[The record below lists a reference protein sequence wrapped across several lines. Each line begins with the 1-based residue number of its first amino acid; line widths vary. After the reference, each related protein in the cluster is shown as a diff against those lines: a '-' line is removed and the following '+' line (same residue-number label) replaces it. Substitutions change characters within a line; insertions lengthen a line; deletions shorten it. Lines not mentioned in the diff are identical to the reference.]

1 MPRKRQGSRLVRR
14 KYKDQKSGK
23 TLYKKDWYIRYFD
36 GQLRKW
42 RDLSTGEEDYDQAEE
57 VLQEFKRNQK
67 AVARG
72 KRYPH
77 DMYSVARVLDE
88 YAQFKMG
95 TSSAE
100 RLSYSMEHLLNF
112 FGNDTLD
119 GVNKEAIDRYYKT
132 SNRARATNRRE
143 LTDLRS
149 AISHAQEMDRIELF
163 KFPKLGKKPEGT
175 MKYLTREEVA
185 MLHWSARKE
194 YRTRFTLCLF
204 LIIAYYSG
212 ARKGVIMD
220 LKWVQIDFVKNT
232 IDFRDPELEATNKRR
247 AIVPMHPVLRS
258 ILLRRFRKYSNQS
271 EYVFHQKK
279 DPSKR
284 VKSID
289 KGFRTSARR
298 LNLNEVTPHT
308 LRHTRV
314 SEVAQAGEPI
324 VNVAAFM
331 AMSYQTIFEVYAHF
345 NKDHLQDMA
354 NRIGRSHKNQ
364 TTSEKG
370 DEITEK

>member
-1 MPRKRQGSRLVRR
+1 MPRKRQGPRLVRR
-14 KYKDQKSGK
+14 KYKEPKTGK
-23 TLYKKDWYIRYFD
+23 TFYKKDWYIRYYD
-36 GQLRKW
+36 EQLRKW
-42 RDLSTGEEDYDQAEE
+42 RDLSTGAEDYDEAEE
-57 VLQEFKRNQK
+57 FLQDFKREQRAIAK
-67 AVARG
+67 G

-77 DMYSVARVLDE
+77 EMYSVAQVLDE

-119 GVNKEAIDRYYKT
+119 GVNKEAIYRYYKT
-132 SNRARATNRRE
+132 GSRARATKRRE

-149 AISHAQEMDRIELF
+149 ATNHAVEMKRIESF
-163 KFPKLGKKPEGT
+163 NFPKLGEKPPAKVRY
-175 MKYLTREEVA
+175 MTRDEVA
-185 MLHWSARKE
+185 QLHRAARRE

-204 LIIAYYSG
+204 IIIAYYTG

-220 LKWVQIDFVKNT
+220 LKWDQINFDANE
-232 IDFRDPELEATNKRR
+232 IDFRDLELEETNKRR
-247 AIVPMHPVLRS
+247 AIVPMSPVLRAM
-258 ILLRRFRKYSNQS
+258 LLRRFRRYSNQS

-279 DPSKR
+279 NPTRR

-289 KGFRTSARR
+289 SGFRTSAKKAK
-298 LNLNEVTPHT
+298 LKEVTPHT

-314 SEVAQAGEPI
+314 SEFAQAGEPI
-324 VNVAAFM
+324 VNVSAFM

-345 NKDHLQDMA
+345 NKADLHNMA
-354 NRIGRSHKNQ
+354 KNIGRSNKNQ
-364 TTSEKG
+364 TTSEK
-370 DEITEK
+370 DEKDTEK